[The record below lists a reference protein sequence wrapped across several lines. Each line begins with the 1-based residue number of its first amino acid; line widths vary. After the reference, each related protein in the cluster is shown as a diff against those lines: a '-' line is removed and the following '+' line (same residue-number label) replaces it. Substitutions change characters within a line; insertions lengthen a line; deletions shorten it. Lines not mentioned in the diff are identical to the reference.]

1 MYTPWCD
8 ENGKVIDDGTI
19 QRLSENKFRITSAE
33 PNLDWILHIAS
44 GLNVKIKALK
54 ICIEVI

>member
-19 QRLSENKFRITSAE
+19 QRLSKDKFRITSAE
-33 PNLDWILHIAS
+33 PNLDWIEQRL
-44 GLNVKIKALK
+44 V
-54 ICIEVI
+54 CIPCGWWLEKEELI